1 MSKGQL
7 IEQTDGVFVIK
18 KGIIKPIEAP
28 VTGYGK
34 TVISWEAGKPTR
46 AEHQFSEKL

>member
-1 MSKGQL
+1 MG
-7 IEQTDGVFVIK
+7 IEQLKDKTDGVFVVK
-18 KGIIKPIEAP
+18 NGTIKPIEAP
-28 VTGYGK
+28 MSGYGK